1 MADAIGDRVPARLAV
16 ARQRKTCMR
25 MSSTHIQARINTT
38 LHATCRARTRNNDL
52 SKLIFN
58 PEALP
63 VESLAG
69 EPAVPPERLCEAWL
83 RERFASPP
91 EWEPERFDERFM
103 RKPGGTPMPAS
114 VLMPLVV
121 RDDGLTM
128 LLTQRTAHLIDHAG
142 QISLPGGR
150 VDASDTSAID
160 TALRETEEEVGLH
173 RRHVEVLGTLPDYYT
188 GTGYRVTPVVSLVQP
203 PFDLRADPFE
213 VAEIFEVPLAF
224 LMDGTNHQRRT
235 IVLPD
240 GGGPRS
246 FYAMPYER
254 FFIWGATAG
263 MLRNLFH
270 FLRA

>member
-1 MADAIGDRVPARLAV
+1 M
-16 ARQRKTCMR
+16 
-25 MSSTHIQARINTT
+25 
-38 LHATCRARTRNNDL
+38 
-52 SKLIFN
+52 SKLTFN

-69 EPAVPPERLCEAWL
+69 EPAVSPERLTDAWL
-83 RERFASPP
+83 RERFAKPP
-91 EWEPERFDERFM
+91 AWEPERFDERSM
-103 RKPGGTPMPAS
+103 RKAGGAPTPAS

-121 RDDGLTM
+121 RDDGLTI
-128 LLTQRTAHLIDHAG
+128 LLTQRTAHLNDHAG

-150 VDASDTSAID
+150 VDEVDTSAID

-173 RRHVEVLGTLPDYYT
+173 RRHIEVLGTLPDYFT

-224 LMDGTNHQRRT
+224 LMDGMNHQRRT
-235 IVLPD
+235 IELPE
-240 GGGPRS
+240 GLGSRM
-246 FYAMPYER
+246 FYAMPYDR